1 MSVVALIDQRI
12 NAAAC
17 NGKTEVLASLVEL
30 KAAMGNQE
38 HNGNRA
44 WKRSFDLNVSLTTAC
59 ESLRSQLTQEEGF
72 SRYQIERRAE
82 AEDYADKL
90 LLSGAHLEKLLSAVP
105 KCECKMST
113 RFCRSCL
120 ADAEREAAIVNWKGV
135 AK

>member
-1 MSVVALIDQRI
+1 MFIRELINQRI

-17 NGKTEVLASLVEL
+17 NGKSEVLSSLVEL

-38 HNGNRA
+38 HN
-44 WKRSFDLNVSLTTAC
+44 VSLNTAC
-59 ESLRSQLTQEEGF
+59 ESLRSQLTHEEGF

-105 KCECKMST
+105 KCECKMPT

-120 ADAEREAAIVNWKGV
+120 ADAERAAAIVNWKEV